1 MSLFFRS
8 AIAARGAPLPF
19 SWAGGSLAGKDSAE
33 ASSTPV
39 RRPLLALCQPAA
51 RAAGPAAGATLG
63 LALAAPGPS
72 WPSISTRAA
81 WKPCLAALSET
92 RSWGRRGPAR
102 LGSTVARSSSTVW
115 E

>member
-1 MSLFFRS
+1 M
-8 AIAARGAPLPF
+8 
-19 SWAGGSLAGKDSAE
+19 
-33 ASSTPV
+33 PV

-63 LALAAPGPS
+63 RAFSAPGPS
-72 WPSISTRAA
+72 RPSISARAA
-81 WKPCLAALSET
+81 RKPRWAAPSET

-102 LGSTVARSSSTVW
+102 LGSTVERSSSTVS